1 MKLWKREGVG
11 VGDTARALTFSLHDA
26 CVSVIRL
33 LDLPDNNRL
42 KLAAGVLQ
50 VQIGLH

>member
-1 MKLWKREGVG
+1 MKLWKREDVS
-11 VGDTARALTFSLHDA
+11 VVNTARALTFSLHDA

-33 LDLPDNNRL
+33 LDFSDNNRL
-42 KLAAGVLQ
+42 KLTAGVLQ